1 MKKIAKIKSSESKN
15 IRLQDN
21 YRIIVSKHPSSI
33 TKLNLHGCFD
43 TGTNKS
49 VITEG
54 VGAE

>member
-15 IRLQDN
+15 IRPQEN
-21 YRIIVSKHPSSI
+21 YRIIESKHPSSI